1 VRRRIDGECPAIARR
16 AEAGNARILRG
27 GGTGAGNQGRGARGH
42 APKGE
47 TPVARGPARR
57 AGAGMIPAAG
67 NRGGAR
73 FMVCGGGLKADPF
86 PRFPGRLIK
95 DAKRRV
101 FPIAGNPRAH
111 RAGAVRARPADRAGR
126 IELSRLPPRGPGPN
140 PGGYLGDTPKARLR
154 NQPPAPAHPGLKNRI
169 PKAMRSAR
177 RSPGLVRSLFH
188 HPPAVHAA

>member
-1 VRRRIDGECPAIARR
+1 MRRRIDGECPAIARR
-16 AEAGNARILRG
+16 AEAGNARVLRG

-101 FPIAGNPRAH
+101 FPIAGNPRAR